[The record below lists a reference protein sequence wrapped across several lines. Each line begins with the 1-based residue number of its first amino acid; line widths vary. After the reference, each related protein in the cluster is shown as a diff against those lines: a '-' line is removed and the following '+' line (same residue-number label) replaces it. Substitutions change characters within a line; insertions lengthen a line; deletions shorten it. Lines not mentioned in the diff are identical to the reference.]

1 MNGKIYRFAY
11 VANNIY
17 GDSELSLEL
26 VAGLGNVPPAPQNLR
41 VEMLPAMFDAVIV
54 KWDIIETSDL
64 PIQGYRLYM
73 DDGLRG

>member
-1 MNGKIYRFAY
+1 

-17 GDSELSLEL
+17 GDSDFSLEL
-26 VAGLGNVPPAPQNLR
+26 VAALGNVPPAPQNLR
-41 VEMLPAMFDAVIV
+41 VEMLPFMIDAMLV